1 MSLYKMSIE
10 KELSEKA
17 FQLCSKFLCGEWK
30 DRNNFKGEIF
40 RNIARPLR
48 TFLVE
53 KLNGGLTN
61 KLYICSTQTGEGKI
75 KKVVLRIY
83 GLIMQVYIYSLVKQK
98 RKIKFCQTTL
108 LN

>member
-1 MSLYKMSIE
+1 MSIE

-30 DRNNFKGEIF
+30 DRNNFK
-40 RNIARPLR
+40 
-48 TFLVE
+48 VE

-75 KKVVLRIY
+75 KKW
-83 GLIMQVYIYSLVKQK
+83 
-98 RKIKFCQTTL
+98 F
-108 LN
+108 